1 MPPTLDKCL
10 TAFAGALA
18 MLGVIL
24 FLPMLFPSPDD
35 RHGGMFAA
43 MGGMV
48 CVGAAAWVFAVVLAF
63 RRRWWV
69 RWLLVLLPAVAFG
82 VVATIDNPPLC

>member
-1 MPPTLDKCL
+1 MPPTLDKWL

-24 FLPMLFPSPDD
+24 FLPMLFPAPDD

-48 CVGAAAWVFAVVLAF
+48 CLVAAAWVFAVVLAF

-69 RWLLVLLPAVAFG
+69 RWLLVLLPALALG
-82 VVATIDNPPLC
+82 VMAMIDKPPLC